1 VDTERDPD
9 LYTFAVPRRSAGFGG
24 SALVAYELNWQTV
37 LFLGYSDQRALLL
50 ADERRADR
58 LEPSGR
64 EVFVKL
70 SYAFQR

>member
-1 VDTERDPD
+1 M
-9 LYTFAVPRRSAGFGG
+9 
-24 SALVAYELNWQTV
+24 

-50 ADERRADR
+50 ADERRGDR